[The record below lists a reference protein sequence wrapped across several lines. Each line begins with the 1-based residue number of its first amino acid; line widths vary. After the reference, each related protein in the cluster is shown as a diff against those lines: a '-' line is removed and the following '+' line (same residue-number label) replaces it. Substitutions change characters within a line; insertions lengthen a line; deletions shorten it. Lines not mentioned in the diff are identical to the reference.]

1 MPGVRSC
8 GYWMP
13 EKNLSK
19 PQQTHAV
26 QVEVDLQIC
35 AAAESKLGRWLG
47 KLASWYC
54 QQAPKE
60 ELFCYS
66 TCWSAPSY
74 LELQQKWHM

>member
-1 MPGVRSC
+1 
-8 GYWMP
+8 MP

-60 ELFCYS
+60 EFLLQHM
-66 TCWSAPSY
+66 
-74 LELQQKWHM
+74 LECPFLP